1 MFKIDHIV
9 FGALSLEEGTQ
20 FIEKKLDTKLSNIGY
35 HDFMGTHNRVLKIG
49 KNIYFEVIAIDPNS
63 KILNHDRWFNLDN
76 KKLKKKL
83 KKKPQIIGYVIDT
96 LDQKILKHYSPF
108 FKAVRG
114 NYKWNFA
121 MPKLEN
127 DKLYPGLIESGVMP
141 SLINWQSEKPIN
153 KMQDSKFELENIEIE
168 IMEKQCSYKTFLMS
182 LGQSDKINYLVNKN
196 DKKDLSGNY
205 PKLKIS
211 IKDTLKNKVI
221 YL

>member
-1 MFKIDHIV
+1 MIKIDHIV

-49 KNIYFEVIAIDPNS
+49 KNIYFEVIAIDPKS
-63 KILNHDRWFNLDN
+63 KRPNHERWFNLDN
-76 KKLKKKL
+76 KRLQEKL

-96 LDQKILKHYSPF
+96 FDQKILEHYSPF

-114 NYKWNFA
+114 KYKWNFS
-121 MPKLEN
+121 MPKIEN
-127 DKLYPGLIESGVMP
+127 DKLYPGLIENGVMP
-141 SLINWQSEKPIN
+141 NLINWQSEKPIN

-168 IMEKQCSYKTFLMS
+168 IMEKQYSYKTFLMS
-182 LGQSDKINYLVNKN
+182 LGQSDKINYLVNKK
-196 DKKDLSGNY
+196 DKNLLSCNY

-211 IKDTLKNKVI
+211 IKDTFKNKLI

>member
-49 KNIYFEVIAIDPNS
+49 KNIYFEVIAIDPKS
-63 KILNHDRWFNLDN
+63 KSLNHERWFNLDN
-76 KKLKKKL
+76 KGLQEKL
-83 KKKPQIIGYVIDT
+83 KKKPQIIGYVIET
-96 LDQKILKHYSPF
+96 FNQKILKYYSPF

-114 NYKWNFA
+114 KYKWNFA
-121 MPKLEN
+121 MPKIEN
-127 DKLYPGLIESGVMP
+127 DKLYSGLIENGVMP

-153 KMQDSKFELENIEIE
+153 KMKDSKFELENIEIE
-168 IMEKQCSYKTFLMS
+168 IMEKQYSYKKFLMS
-182 LGQSDKINYLVNKN
+182 LGQSDKINYLVNK
-196 DKKDLSGNY
+196 KDENHLTGNY

>member
-49 KNIYFEVIAIDPNS
+49 KNIYLEVIAIDPKS
-63 KILNHDRWFNLDN
+63 KSLNHERWFNLDN
-76 KKLKKKL
+76 KGLQDKL
-83 KKKPQIIGYVIDT
+83 KKKPQIIGYVIET
-96 LDQKILKHYSPF
+96 FNQKILKYYSPF

-114 NYKWNFA
+114 KYKWNFA
-121 MPKLEN
+121 MPKIEN
-127 DKLYPGLIESGVMP
+127 DKLYPGLIENGVMP

-153 KMQDSKFELENIEIE
+153 QMQDSKFELENIEIE
-168 IMEKQCSYKTFLMS
+168 IMENQYSYKTFLMS
-182 LGQSDKINYLVNKN
+182 LGQSDKINYLVNK
-196 DKKDLSGNY
+196 KDENHLTGNY

>member
-1 MFKIDHIV
+1 MYKIDHIV
-9 FGALSLEEGTQ
+9 FGALSLEEGTE
-20 FIEKKLDTKLSNIGY
+20 FIEKKLNTKLSDIGF

-49 KNIYFEVIAIDPNS
+49 KDIYFEVIAINPHS
-63 KILNHDRWFNLDN
+63 KTLNHDRWFNLDN
-76 KKLKKKL
+76 KELQKKL

-96 LDQKILKHYSPF
+96 FDQKILKHYSPF
-108 FKAVRG
+108 FKATRG

-127 DKLYPGLIESGVMP
+127 NKLYPGLIESGVMP

-153 KMQDSKFELENIEIE
+153 KMQDNKFELENVEIE

-182 LGQSDKINYLVNKN
+182 LGQLDKINYVVNKK
-196 DKKDLSGNY
+196 DKSHLSLDY
-205 PKLKIS
+205 PKLKVS
-211 IKDTLKNKVI
+211 IKDTLKNKII

>member
-1 MFKIDHIV
+1 MYKIDHIV
-9 FGALSLEEGTQ
+9 FGALSLEEGTE
-20 FIEKKLDTKLSNIGY
+20 FIEKKLNTKLSDIGF

-49 KNIYFEVIAIDPNS
+49 KDIYFEVIAINPHS
-63 KILNHDRWFNLDN
+63 KTLNHDRWFNLDN
-76 KKLKKKL
+76 KELQKKL
-83 KKKPQIIGYVIDT
+83 KNKPQIIGYVIDT
-96 LDQKILKHYSPF
+96 LDQKVLKHYSPF

-127 DKLYPGLIESGVMP
+127 DILYPGLIESGVMP

-153 KMQDSKFELENIEIE
+153 KMQDNKFELENVEIE

-182 LGQSDKINYLVNKN
+182 LGQLDKINYVVNKK
-196 DKKDLSGNY
+196 DKNHLSVNY
-205 PKLKIS
+205 PKLKVS
-211 IKDTLKNKVI
+211 IKDTLKNKII

>member
-1 MFKIDHIV
+1 MFNIDHIV

-49 KNIYFEVIAIDPNS
+49 KNIYFEVIAIDPKS
-63 KILNHDRWFNLDN
+63 KSLNHERWFNLDN
-76 KKLKKKL
+76 KGLQEKL

-96 LDQKILKHYSPF
+96 FDQKILKHYSPF
-108 FKAVRG
+108 FKAVREK
-114 NYKWNFA
+114 YKWNFA
-121 MPKLEN
+121 IPKIEN
-127 DKLYPGLIESGVMP
+127 NKLYPGLIENGVMP

-168 IMEKQCSYKTFLMS
+168 IMEKQYSYKKFLMS
-182 LGQSDKINYLVNKN
+182 LGQSDKINYLVNK
-196 DKKDLSGNY
+196 KDENHLTGNY

-211 IKDTLKNKVI
+211 IKDNLKKKVI

>member
-49 KNIYFEVIAIDPNS
+49 KNIYFEVIAIDPKS
-63 KILNHDRWFNLDN
+63 KSLNHERWFNLDN
-76 KKLKKKL
+76 KGLQEKL
-83 KKKPQIIGYVIDT
+83 KKKPQIIGYVIET
-96 LDQKILKHYSPF
+96 FNQKILKYYSPF

-114 NYKWNFA
+114 KYKWNFA
-121 MPKLEN
+121 MPKIEN
-127 DKLYPGLIESGVMP
+127 DKLYSGLIENGVMP

-153 KMQDSKFELENIEIE
+153 KMKDSKFELENIEIE
-168 IMEKQCSYKTFLMS
+168 IMEKQYSYKTFLMS
-182 LGQSDKINYLVNKN
+182 LGQSDKINYLVNK
-196 DKKDLSGNY
+196 KDENHLTGNY

-211 IKDTLKNKVI
+211 IKDTLKKKVI